1 VLLCNLWSTLLLQ
14 QLLLLYAEHNCTSPV
29 RRVLRF

>member
-14 QLLLLYAEHNCTSPV
+14 LLLLYAEHNCTSSV
-29 RRVLRF
+29 GRVLRF